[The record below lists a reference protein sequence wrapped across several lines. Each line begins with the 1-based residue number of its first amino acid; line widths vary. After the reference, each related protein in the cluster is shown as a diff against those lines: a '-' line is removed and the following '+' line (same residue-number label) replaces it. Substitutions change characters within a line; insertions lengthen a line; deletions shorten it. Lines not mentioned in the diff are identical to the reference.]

1 MKQIVCVMALVLCLG
16 CFAPVSAQDTSTD
29 GQGETERDYAAQ
41 YSEILQSSGA
51 QELMEDVPD
60 KTQELLEEYGV
71 SSLDPQNILSLKPAD
86 LLSLLW
92 KLLVEQLR
100 SPFRTISCVLAVVV
114 LCALLENMQGAFAK
128 STMKGVFSVVSTL
141 CIAGIVVTP
150 VTKCIIECAEA
161 VHSISNFMLCFIPV
175 MTTVMTASGQPVTAG
190 TYNLFLFG
198 ACEVIAKIAADTLVP
213 MLCMYL
219 ALCLVGSVT
228 TNMKIAPVSSSLKS
242 ILSWALGFLITLFVG
257 MLSLQSLVSVSADT
271 VTMKATKFV
280 VSNLVPVVG
289 GALSDALGSVQAC
302 MKVIKST
309 VGAFGIITAL
319 FTFLPSLI
327 KIVLWLGAVKL
338 GAVFAGMLG
347 VEKAGKLLDSVSS
360 ALSLLFAMLL
370 CFGLFLTVTTTFM
383 MVLGSS
389 V

>member
-1 MKQIVCVMALVLCLG
+1 MKRILCAVVLVLCLC
-16 CFAPVSAQDTSTD
+16 CFSPVFAQDTSA
-29 GQGETERDYAAQ
+29 GMQRETEQDYTQQ
-41 YSEILQSSGA
+41 YSEILESSGA
-51 QELMEDVPD
+51 QELMSDVPD
-60 KTQELLEEYGV
+60 KTQELLEEYGIT
-71 SSLDPQNILSLKPAD
+71 SLDPQSILSLKPGD

-92 KLLVEQLR
+92 KLFVEQLK
-100 SPFRTISCVLAVVV
+100 SPFRTISCVLAAVG
-114 LCALLENMQGAFAK
+114 LCALLENMQGAFAQ
-128 STMKGVFSVVSTL
+128 STMRGVFSVVSTL

-150 VTKCIIECAEA
+150 VTKCIIEC
-161 VHSISNFMLCFIPV
+161 VDSIHSICDFMLCFIPV

-198 ACEVIAKIAADTLVP
+198 ACEVIAKIAASTLVP
-213 MLCMYL
+213 LLCMYL

-228 TNMKIAPVSSSLKS
+228 SNMKISPVSSSLKS

-319 FTFLPSLI
+319 LTFLPSLI
-327 KIVLWLGAVKL
+327 QVVLWIGAVKL
-338 GAVFAGMLG
+338 GAMFAGMLG
-347 VEKAGKLLDSVSS
+347 VEKAGKLLNSVSS
-360 ALSLLFAMLL
+360 ALSMLFAILL

-389 V
+389 L

>member
-1 MKQIVCVMALVLCLG
+1 MKRILCMMVLLLCLG

-29 GQGETERDYAAQ
+29 GQGETGQDYAAQ

-60 KTQELLEEYGV
+60 KTQELLEEYGI

-141 CIAGIVVTP
+141 CIAGIVVMP
-150 VTKCIIECAEA
+150 VTKCIIECAEV

-198 ACEVIAKIAADTLVP
+198 ACEVIAKIAASTLVP